1 MKSDFNGDGKA
12 DVLWQNTSGSRAL
25 WLMNGSTFGSS
36 IFLPSVATSWKI
48 VGSGDFNGDNKPD
61 ILWQNS
67 SGARLNLA
75 YGWHRSHRQCEP
87 GQRRDILEH
96 CGCSGFQRRRPD
108 GHSLAK

>member
-25 WLMNGSTFGSS
+25 WLMNGSTFGNS

-48 VGSGDFNGDNKPD
+48 VGSGDFNGDGQMD

-67 SGARLNLA
+67 SGARAIWLMN
-75 YGWHRSHRQCEP
+75 G
-87 GQRRDILEH
+87 IT
-96 CGCSGFQRRRPD
+96 
-108 GHSLAK
+108 HSSSVYFGTAATSWNIRNY